1 MYAATIGG
9 MPGRSLTFK
18 ELIEAAARP
27 HRELWKG
34 DDQLNLSALAEHYRK
49 KGHPISGA
57 SFSRI
62 FDGLQEPKEKVIEA
76 TYYVFR
82 IPRSI
87 LRGEPVSAE
96 MEKTLTDFKFSTLL
110 LAQKIESLPKDDY
123 YVIMQQIERALDNAE
138 KLREAMKSGNVTS
151 IERHRK

>member
-1 MYAATIGG
+1 MTTISA
-9 MPGRSLTFK
+9 MAGRTLTFK
-18 ELIEAAARP
+18 ELIEAAALP

-34 DDQLNLSALAEHYRK
+34 DGQLNLTALAEHYKK

-62 FDGLQEPKEKVIEA
+62 FDGTQQPKEKTIDA
-76 TYYVFR
+76 THFVFR

-110 LAQKIESLPKDDY
+110 LAQKIETLPKDDY

-138 KLREAMKSGNVTS
+138 KLREAMKSGNVAS
-151 IERHRK
+151 IDRRRG